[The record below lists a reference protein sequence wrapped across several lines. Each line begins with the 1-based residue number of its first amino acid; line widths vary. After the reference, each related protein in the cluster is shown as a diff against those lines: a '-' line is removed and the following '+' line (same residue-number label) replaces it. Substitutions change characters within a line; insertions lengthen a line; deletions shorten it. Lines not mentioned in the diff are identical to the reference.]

1 MFLES
6 QPLTR
11 YNTFGIKAQT
21 RFLALV
27 DSDAELRFLLL
38 SVTARNLPL
47 MVLGSGSNMV
57 LRGDFP
63 GLVLVMRQKGIQR
76 LSATQDEVVVEAA
89 AGEIWHDF
97 VQYCLAQG
105 WYGLENLSLI
115 PGTVGAAPVQNIGAY
130 GVEVKDSLCGL
141 TAMHR
146 ETGVTRD
153 FTAAECRF
161 AYRDSIFK
169 QDAAGQWIIT
179 RVRFRL
185 SQRPLAHAEYGD
197 IRRQLQAT
205 GVDRPSP
212 RQVAD
217 AIIAIRRSKLPDPA
231 QIGNAGSFFKNPV
244 VPTAQFDRLRQDF
257 PELPAYPQASGVKL
271 AAGWLIERAGWKGK
285 TLGEAG
291 VYDKQALVLVNRGK
305 ATGCDILTLAAAI
318 QRDVSDKF
326 GVALEIE
333 PVIVG

>member
-1 MFLES
+1 MLLER

-11 YNTFGIKAQT
+11 YNTFGIAVQT
-21 RFLALV
+21 RFLALIE
-27 DSDAELRFLLL
+27 SDAELRRLLL

-63 GLVLVMRQKGIQR
+63 GLALVMRQKGIQ
-76 LSATQDEVVVEAA
+76 LLAVTQDEVVVEAA

-97 VQYCLAQG
+97 VQHCLAQG

-130 GVEVKDSLCGL
+130 GVEVKDRLCGL

-146 ETGVTRD
+146 ETGVAKD
-153 FTAAECRF
+153 FTASECRF

-169 QDAAGQWIIT
+169 QEAAGQWIIT

-185 SQRPLAHAEYGD
+185 ARRAVAHAEYGD
-197 IRRQLQAT
+197 IRRQLQAC
-205 GVDRPSP
+205 GVEQPSP

-244 VPTAQFDRLRQDF
+244 VPTAQFERLRQAY

-285 TLGEAG
+285 ALGEVG
-291 VYDKQALVLVNRGK
+291 VYAKQALVLVNRGK
-305 ATGCDILTLAAAI
+305 ATGRDVLTLASAI
-318 QRDVSDKF
+318 QSDVSDKF
-326 GVALEIE
+326 GVTLEIE